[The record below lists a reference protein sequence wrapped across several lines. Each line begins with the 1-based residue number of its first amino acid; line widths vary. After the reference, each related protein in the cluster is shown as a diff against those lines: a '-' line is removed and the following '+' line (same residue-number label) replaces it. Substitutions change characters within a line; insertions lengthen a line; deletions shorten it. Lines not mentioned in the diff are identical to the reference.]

1 MEYLGTILIAV
12 IVLVLVFLL
21 LREVNCWY
29 WKINKRIELMQVQND
44 LLRNLLS
51 ENKSQGV
58 SNKEKTIQKPQED
71 DVKTYKSNTIT
82 FRHKITKNVET
93 VDLDYWEK
101 MKKMYGEDNYE
112 IIEIHK

>member
-1 MEYLGTILIAV
+1 MEYLGPILIAV

-44 LLRNLLS
+44 LLRNILS
-51 ENKSQGV
+51 ESKPQV
-58 SNKEKTIQKPQED
+58 FSNNEKTNQKPQED
-71 DVKTYKSNTIT
+71 NVKTHKSNTIT

-112 IIEIHK
+112 II